1 MATVILR
8 HFLPFLPGSDIQI
21 QSGKLLRGGKC
32 LPDHIGTGKTAVGVL
47 INIQFAIISRIHL
60 GRSRIIRQSK
70 NILQI
75 KLTVRHLQER
85 IVDTVPV
92 VMQLCRNIIFPKI
105 FHPFDLQLG
114 QIQMVAK
121 VPLSL
126 FSCFLCRLCGS
137 QRLLAVIR
145 RLFCCSGY

>member
-1 MATVILR
+1 MTTVVFR
-8 HFLPFLPGSDIQI
+8 HLFPLLPGSDIQI
-21 QSGKLLRGGKC
+21 QSGKLLRGRKC
-32 LPDHIGTGKTAVGVL
+32 LTDHIGTGKTTVGVL
-47 INIQFAIISRIHL
+47 IDIQLTIIRRTHL
-60 GRSRIIRQSK
+60 GSRCVIGQGK

-75 KLTVRHLQER
+75 KLTISHFQEG
-85 IVDTVPV
+85 IVDTVPI
-92 VMQLCRNIIFPKI
+92 VMQLGGHIVLTQILN
-105 FHPFDLQLG
+105 PFDLQLG